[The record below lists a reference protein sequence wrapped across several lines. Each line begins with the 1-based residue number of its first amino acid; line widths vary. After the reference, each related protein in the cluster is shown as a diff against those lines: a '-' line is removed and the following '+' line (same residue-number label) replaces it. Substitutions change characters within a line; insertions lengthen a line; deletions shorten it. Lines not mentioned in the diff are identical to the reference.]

1 MNRRITES
9 FESSE
14 SLNRRIIESYP
25 MLVKN
30 CMTRHPIMLP
40 SSASVVTAQQI
51 LAENNIRHLPIVG
64 DGKRLEGLVTRQR
77 LHVKPDTLGSLS
89 IWEISQYLST
99 LTVSDVMLKATEVF
113 TITANRT
120 IERAAQYMA
129 EHKVGCLL
137 VMEDEDI
144 VVGIIT
150 EHDVLRSYQL
160 MLGLPSEGIRVTV
173 RMPNRPGEF
182 ARLMAILAEQEW
194 GVMGIGTFPAPRS
207 PGYYDVVV
215 KVPNASIE
223 QVRDVLEQIEEQEVL
238 DIRKAS

>member
-1 MNRRITES
+1 
-9 FESSE
+9 
-14 SLNRRIIESYP
+14 
-25 MLVKN
+25 
-30 CMTRHPIMLP
+30 MTRHPIMLP

-89 IWEISQYLST
+89 IWEISQYLTT
-99 LTVSDVMLKATEVF
+99 LTVSDVMLKAKEVL
-113 TITANRT
+113 TVTADRT
-120 IERAAQYMA
+120 VERTAQYMS
-129 EHKVGCLL
+129 ENKVGCLL
-137 VMEDEDI
+137 VMEDKNI

-160 MLGLPSEGIRVTV
+160 MLGLPSKGVRVTV

-182 ARLMAILAEQEW
+182 ARLMTILAEQQW

-215 KVPNASIE
+215 KIPNATIE
-223 QVRDVLEQIEEQEVL
+223 QVQGVLEQVDEQKVL
-238 DIRKAS
+238 DIREAR

>member
-1 MNRRITES
+1 
-9 FESSE
+9 
-14 SLNRRIIESYP
+14 

-40 SSASVVTAQQI
+40 STASVVTAQQI

-77 LHVKPDTLGSLS
+77 LQVKPDTLGSLS

-99 LTVSDVMLKATEVF
+99 LTVSDVMLKAKEVL
-113 TITANRT
+113 TINADRT
-120 IERAAQYMA
+120 IERAAQHMA
-129 EHKVGCLL
+129 ENKVGCLL
-137 VMEDEDI
+137 VTEDKDI
-144 VVGIIT
+144 VTGIIT
-150 EHDVLRSYQL
+150 EQDVLRSYQL

-173 RMPNRPGEF
+173 RMLNRPGEF
-182 ARLMAILAEQEW
+182 AKLMTVLAEQEW

-215 KVPNASIE
+215 KLPNATIE
-223 QVRDVLEQIEEQEVL
+223 QVQSVLEQVDKQEVL
-238 DIRKAS
+238 DIREVS